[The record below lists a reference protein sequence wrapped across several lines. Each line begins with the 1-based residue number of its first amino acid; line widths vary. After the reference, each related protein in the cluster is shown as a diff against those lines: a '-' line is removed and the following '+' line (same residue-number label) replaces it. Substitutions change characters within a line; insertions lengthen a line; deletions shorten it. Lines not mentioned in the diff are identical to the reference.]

1 MWRSFAFS
9 SLFSRGTPHHAK
21 QDWWTTV
28 EKREKPKENTFAGL
42 RKVLEKWSKKNE
54 GKKITYSHQFLN
66 RYSLISFAFFFLQ
79 PKWWLLFFC
88 TDSLAGCHLNG
99 VFISKP
105 LFCTQFPRKLPARS
119 SDSFM
124 SRHGWQA
131 QSEYNVFI
139 LVFFSSLRFCL
150 FLFQVKSA
158 AFFALNDRSGC
169 DGRFLELFYASSRKW
184 KLWWCWPGPGPIKW
198 PPVRQRKR
206 S

>member
-1 MWRSFAFS
+1 MDDGGKTWKTQGKHVRR
-9 SLFSRGTPHHAK
+9 LTEGPGKVK
-21 QDWWTTV
+21 Q
-28 EKREKPKENTFAGL
+28 
-42 RKVLEKWSKKNE
+42 KNE

-88 TDSLAGCHLNG
+88 ARWLSLERGLYIKATFLHTISTKVARAIEWQFYVQTWLAGTKWIQC
-99 VFISKP
+99 FYFS
-105 LFCTQFPRKLPARS
+105 
-119 SDSFM
+119 
-124 SRHGWQA
+124 
-131 QSEYNVFI
+131 
-139 LVFFSSLRFCL
+139 FFSSVSLRFCL

-169 DGRFLELFYASSRKW
+169 DGSFLELFYASSRKW